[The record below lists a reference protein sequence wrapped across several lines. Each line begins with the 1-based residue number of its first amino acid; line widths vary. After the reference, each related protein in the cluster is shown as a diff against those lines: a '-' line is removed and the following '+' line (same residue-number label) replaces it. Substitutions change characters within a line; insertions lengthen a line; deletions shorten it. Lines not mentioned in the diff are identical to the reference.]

1 MMPMTLRD
9 KTAVVGIG
17 ATPYY
22 KRGESLPQT
31 ELELACK
38 AILGALDDAG
48 LTVRDLDGFTIY
60 SGSCDPAQVASVL
73 GVPEVRFAATLTSGG
88 GGAAGSLGLAAAAIT
103 SGQAEVCVTLMTLQQ
118 AKRRLG
124 GTAVGGGGPG
134 LGGGGR
140 ADGGGGGAHYAA
152 CLSGAGLVA
161 PGHSFALL
169 TRRHMELYGT
179 KREHLAEV
187 AISQRE
193 NAIRRP

>member
-1 MMPMTLRD
+1 MRRVRTACSAAGMMPMTLRD

-60 SGSCDPAQVASVL
+60 SSSCDPAQVASVL

-124 GTAVGGGGPG
+124 GTAVGGGAPG

-140 ADGGGGGAHYAA
+140 SPDGGRGLADSAAFIHGGG
-152 CLSGAGLVA
+152 L
-161 PGHSFALL
+161 F
-169 TRRHMELYGT
+169 
-179 KREHLAEV
+179 
-187 AISQRE
+187 
-193 NAIRRP
+193 